1 MNLIDTQNDHE
12 QQRREFEERLLT
24 SLNLHNTGITNF
36 IPPRTPSITTHDH
49 ISERLVEKKE
59 IRTRGIDVRA
69 YPNIPFAAGLALGFQ
84 SLPRAPWQPVW
95 QVFPLKAFRG
105 SDYTF
110 VKIQSNWDDA
120 ELLRELSKTYNRL
133 RTWRRWLSLRNVR
146 CVIQL
151 VICYHKL
158 ISL

>member
-24 SLNLHNTGITNF
+24 SLNLHNTGVTNF

-105 SDYTF
+105 LDYTF